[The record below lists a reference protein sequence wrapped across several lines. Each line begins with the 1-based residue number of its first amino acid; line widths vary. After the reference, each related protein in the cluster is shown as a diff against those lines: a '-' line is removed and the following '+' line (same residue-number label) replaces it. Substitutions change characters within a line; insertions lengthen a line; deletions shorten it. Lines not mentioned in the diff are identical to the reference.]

1 MYTPI
6 PANTPAPTAPTSSMT
21 SNSSSASNANT
32 TSSSS
37 INTRNRASASSTN
50 ERARPSSGI
59 SSFLNTFGIRQNNQ
73 AASSSAAPDQRLF
86 GTTPSNSHMSVA
98 MESTD
103 TASPQQEPRLHH
115 PIQMPP
121 SAQFHVHRNYQL
133 PISISLTAPTP
144 TDQHQH
150 QHHQQQSSQNFEG
163 TNIGSIQ
170 EPVSQ
175 RQPNNNNNTTTSIIS
190 MTPAAATRNN
200 TGFIAAGAEGS
211 IAVTNSQEMYKNLR
225 HLIYA
230 ANQPN
235 GTEILYLDLPATS
248 AEDSS
253 NVTNVDEVTL
263 KQRKDKH
270 GLFSIRLTPFIDS
283 SSTTNQ
289 GLFFEPIIRKAG
301 PGSQLVIGRY
311 TERVRDAISK
321 IPEQYHPVV
330 FKSKVVSRTHGCFKV
345 DSQGNWYIKD
355 VKSSSGTFLNHQRL
369 SPASSLSKDTL
380 LHDGDILQLGMD
392 FRGGTEEIYRCVRM
406 RIELNRSWKLKANSF
421 NKEALQRLQNLQ
433 KLTTGVEEED
443 CSICLCKIKPC
454 QAIFISPCAHSW
466 HFRCVRRLVMLS
478 YPQFVCPNCRSSCD
492 LEASFESSDDEDE
505 SDVESEGDQLVD
517 QLSVLMETSKDV
529 DNHP

>member
-32 TSSSS
+32 TSSSG
-37 INTRNRASASSTN
+37 INPRNRASGTPSN
-50 ERARPSSGI
+50 ERARPASGI
-59 SSFLNTFGIRQNNQ
+59 SSFLNTFGIRQNSQ
-73 AASSSAAPDQRLF
+73 TASSSAAPDQRLF

-98 MESTD
+98 MESID
-103 TASPQQEPRLHH
+103 TAPQQQEPRLHH
-115 PIQMPP
+115 PIQMPL
-121 SAQFHVHRNYQL
+121 SAQFHVHRNYQF
-133 PISISLTAPTP
+133 PISISLTAPTT
-144 TDQHQH
+144 TDH
-150 QHHQQQSSQNFEG
+150 QQSSAHNFEG
-163 TNIGSIQ
+163 NNVGNVQ
-170 EPVSQ
+170 ESLNQ
-175 RQPNNNNNTTTSIIS
+175 RQPNGTNNTTTSIIS
-190 MTPAAATRNN
+190 MAPAATTRNIV
-200 TGFIAAGAEGS
+200 GGADGS
-211 IAVTNSQEMYKNLR
+211 TTVNNSQEMYKNLR

-235 GTEILYLDLPATS
+235 GTEILHLDLPTTS
-248 AEDSS
+248 AEES
-253 NVTNVDEVTL
+253 NNMFNVDEVTL

-380 LHDGDILQLGMD
+380 LRDGDILQLGMD

-492 LEASFESSDDEDE
+492 LEASFESSDEEDE

-529 DNHP
+529 DSHP

>member
-21 SNSSSASNANT
+21 SNSSSASNSNT
-32 TSSSS
+32 SGSNT
-37 INTRNRASASSTN
+37 NTRNGRPSGAPSN
-50 ERARPSSGI
+50 ERVRSGSGI

-73 AASSSAAPDQRLF
+73 AVSSSSAAPDQRLF
-86 GTTPSNSHMSVA
+86 GTTPSNSHMNVV
-98 MESTD
+98 MES
-103 TASPQQEPRLHH
+103 ANIAALQQEPRLHH

-133 PISISLTAPTP
+133 PISLSLTAPMS
-144 TDQHQH
+144 TDQPS
-150 QHHQQQSSQNFEG
+150 QQQPSPQNFEVNNAA
-163 TNIGSIQ
+163 TIHETLN
-170 EPVSQ
+170 Q
-175 RQPNNNNNTTTSIIS
+175 RQTNNANNTTTSITS
-190 MTPAAATRNN
+190 MTPATITRNN
-200 TGFIAAGAEGS
+200 TGFMTTGAEGS
-211 IAVTNSQEMYKNLR
+211 TVATGNQEMYKNLR

-235 GTEILYLDLPATS
+235 GTEILHLDLPTAS
-248 AEDSS
+248 AEDAS
-253 NVTNVDEVTL
+253 NITNVDEVTL

-345 DSQGNWYIKD
+345 DSQGNWFIKD

-380 LHDGDILQLGMD
+380 LRDGDILQLGMD

-421 NKEALQRLQNLQ
+421 NKEALHRLQNLQ
-433 KLTTGVEEED
+433 KLTAGVEEED

-492 LEASFESSDDEDE
+492 LEASFESSDEEDE

-529 DNHP
+529 ESHP

>member
-6 PANTPAPTAPTSSMT
+6 PANTPAPTAPSSSMA
-21 SNSSSASNANT
+21 SDSSSASNAT
-32 TSSSS
+32 TSSSNT
-37 INTRNRASASSTN
+37 NTRNRAGGAPSN
-50 ERARPSSGI
+50 ERARSGSGI

-73 AASSSAAPDQRLF
+73 VASPSAGPDQRLF
-86 GTTPSNSHMSVA
+86 GTTPANSHMSVA
-98 MESTD
+98 MESINTS
-103 TASPQQEPRLHH
+103 APQQEPRLHH

-133 PISISLTAPTP
+133 PISLSLTAPIS
-144 TDQHQH
+144 TDQH
-150 QHHQQQSSQNFEG
+150 QHHQQPASVNSEGNNGISIHEPLNQQQSN
-163 TNIGSIQ
+163 NINS
-170 EPVSQ
+170 
-175 RQPNNNNNTTTSIIS
+175 TTTSTTS
-190 MTPAAATRNN
+190 MAPAAITRNN
-200 TGFIAAGAEGS
+200 TGFVAAGAEGS
-211 IAVTNSQEMYKNLR
+211 NAVNNSQEMYKNLR

-235 GTEILYLDLPATS
+235 GTEILHLDLPATS
-248 AEDSS
+248 AEDST
-253 NVTNVDEVTL
+253 NITNVDEVTL

-369 SPASSLSKDTL
+369 SPASSLSRDTL
-380 LHDGDILQLGMD
+380 LRDGDILQLGMD

-492 LEASFESSDDEDE
+492 LEASFESSDEEDE
-505 SDVESEGDQLVD
+505 SDLESEGDQLVD
-517 QLSVLMETSKDV
+517 QLSVLMETSKDA